1 MENFYQ
7 MGELKF
13 PSQENKL
20 SSDTHLYGFA
30 WEAWLEN
37 DNFYLQYISGEHAGR
52 LKKIQISLEEFE
64 NLKHGKTTDAAILLA
79 HGAY

>member
-1 MENFYQ
+1 MNKLYIEENFVY
-7 MGELKF
+7 
-13 PSQENKL
+13 SNKTRV
-20 SSDTHLYGFA
+20 STNSHLYGFA
-30 WEAWLEN
+30 WEAWAEN
-37 DNFYLQYISGEHAGR
+37 DNFYLQYISGELAGR